1 MNHIGNNSI
10 SSFFLFFF
18 PNNQVF
24 CLKFVLLV
32 CVCYCYSFSTNQE
45 NIYFLRSIHNIN
57 VKVEKRMAQRNTIN
71 KCKSMQTTIF
81 SMSCHVENEA
91 KTVTDYLVQRNIFVI
106 CCGCLQFNFWRGL
119 KYPLNWAHLTTYYPQ
134 LNQFF

>member
-57 VKVEKRMAQRNTIN
+57 VKVEKRMALRNTIN
-71 KCKSMQTTIF
+71 KCKTMLTTIF
-81 SMSCHVENEA
+81 YMSCREQSQNGDRLFCPYRKNTPPA
-91 KTVTDYLVQRNIFVI
+91 FILTFNVTDNTLLWQALFLMRKLHSIST
-106 CCGCLQFNFWRGL
+106 
-119 KYPLNWAHLTTYYPQ
+119 K
-134 LNQFF
+134 